1 MGKQEYPT
9 GCREELEDA
18 RGSNSGQRA
27 LDGRVKACGRGRRSV
42 RVGLFLT
49 VLFITVAC
57 LWGSKEPEQPTR
69 DKKRLHTIH
78 TSLAERSA
86 RSVAHNTPDALGQL
100 DYQCRQPGSPLVR
113 GFVFMLAG
121 LRARVLR
128 ARDFSL
134 STYVVTVIDSFPIHV
149 DSGERERRGEICP

>member
-57 LWGSKEPEQPTR
+57 LWGSKEPEPNFIVQHSAGQPAQ
-69 DKKRLHTIH
+69 DKKRLHTSLAQRSCCMS
-78 TSLAERSA
+78 TSLRELPYSWIINAGSQAAHWSEALCLCSRVSGHEFCGQEISA
-86 RSVAHNTPDALGQL
+86 
-100 DYQCRQPGSPLVR
+100 CRRMSSR
-113 GFVFMLAG
+113 
-121 LRARVLR
+121 
-128 ARDFSL
+128 
-134 STYVVTVIDSFPIHV
+134 
-149 DSGERERRGEICP
+149 

>member
-1 MGKQEYPT
+1 M
-9 GCREELEDA
+9 EDA
-18 RGSNSGQRA
+18 RGPNCGQRA
-27 LDGRVKACGRGRRSV
+27 PDGRVKAYGRGRRSV

-49 VLFITVAC
+49 VLFLTAAC
-57 LWGSKEPEQPTR
+57 LGRSQEPEPHFIVQHSAGQPAQ
-69 DKKRLHTIH
+69 DKTNTGKVAHQPCAALLQH
-78 TSLAERSA
+78 
-86 RSVAHNTPDALGQL
+86 AHNTPGTLGRL
-100 DYQCRQPGSPLVR
+100 DYQCRHPGSPLVR

-134 STYVVTVIDSFPIHV
+134 STYVFTVIDTFSFPIHV